1 MKIDNK
7 IYLAMSEITSK
18 EEVEGISRD
27 IYLMPRD
34 ERAEH
39 MDKIRKQIDTL
50 ISRNNRGLRTLNG
63 GVRTSTLDNSI
74 YEMFE
79 DYVEEVNCQLM
90 KIYDRL

>member
-18 EEVEGISRD
+18 EDVEGLSRD

-39 MDKIRKQIDTL
+39 IDEIRKQIDTL
-50 ISRNNRGLRTLNG
+50 ISDNNRGLRTLNA
-63 GVRTSTLDNSI
+63 GVRTSELNNSI

-79 DYVEEVNCQLM
+79 DYVEDVNADLM